1 VNVGNSAAKNL
12 NPNAQHFSSRDFNH
26 GTVPAGSTAPSD
38 DSYAEYLDNGS
49 GPYLR
54 QHQSQLYSIDPSSID
69 PLQQQQQQ
77 QQQPNSNF
85 AIHEHVAML
94 DTIDHQQPP
103 LLNPNHIHHPRQ
115 HI

>member
-1 VNVGNSAAKNL
+1 
-12 NPNAQHFSSRDFNH
+12 
-26 GTVPAGSTAPSD
+26 
-38 DSYAEYLDNGS
+38 
-49 GPYLR
+49 
-54 QHQSQLYSIDPSSID
+54 DPSSID